1 MDTITA
7 EMNAG
12 EAVAVMDA
20 IAFYLTH
27 LAQQPRT
34 PETIQEQADLYT
46 FVARVRPHITQKAAE
61 ARRSERD
68 GRN

>member
-1 MDTITA
+1 MDTITT

-12 EAVAVMDA
+12 EAVAVLDA
-20 IAFYLTH
+20 IAFYLAH

-34 PETIQEQADLYT
+34 PETIQETADLYAY
-46 FVARVRPHITQKAAE
+46 VARVRPLVTKKATE

-68 GRN
+68 RQN